1 MPTPQRSSLRFDRQ
15 VWSRTQ
21 NLCLRTRKGFP
32 LCLNGVA
39 RPPAKPNAVLMFIDD
54 MGYGDIGPF
63 GSQINKT
70 PHLDRM
76 AAEGLKF
83 TDFYNASQN
92 CTPSRAALLTG
103 CYAKRVGMDGRVCF
117 PDDPK
122 ALNPSEYTMA
132 RMFKDAGYA
141 TGCFGKWHLG
151 HRPGYLPNDH
161 GFDVYEGIPYSNDMW
176 APYDSI
182 TRSGR

>member
-1 MPTPQRSSLRFDRQ
+1 MPMSQRSSLRFDRQ

-39 RPPAKPNAVLMFIDD
+39 RPPQPNQTSCLCLSTIWATGTSVHLVHRSTRRHTWTGWRRRGLSSLTSIMHRKIVRRR
-54 MGYGDIGPF
+54 GPRF
-63 GSQINKT
+63 S
-70 PHLDRM
+70 PVAM
-76 AAEGLKF
+76 
-83 TDFYNASQN
+83 
-92 CTPSRAALLTG
+92 PSVWEWMVE
-103 CYAKRVGMDGRVCF
+103 YVF
-117 PDDPK
+117 PMNPK

-176 APYDSI
+176 APMI
-182 TRSGR
+182 P